1 MNDVIII
8 SGPTAVGKTSLS
20 IQIAKQLNTEIIS
33 ADSMQIYKH
42 MDIGTAKIKDSEM
55 DGIKHH
61 LIDIIEPDENY
72 SVHDFQKS
80 AYRIIEEML
89 KNNKIPVIVGGTGLY
104 IDSLIYDYDFIN
116 VKPDYELR
124 KKLEEEYSKNPQ
136 TLLDKVYSIN
146 YENYSHLNIK
156 DKKKLIRAIEVFEK
170 SGKLINYD
178 REKSIKDI
186 NYHLFVL
193 TNDRKIIYDRINKRV
208 DIMIE
213 SGLIDEV
220 KSLLEDGVDPNSQ
233 SMKAIGYREVIS
245 YLNNEYTYEEMIDKL
260 KQNSRHY
267 AKRQLTWFRRNEYS
281 QWLDVSKYNENKM
294 IKYILSSVND

>member
-136 TLLDKVYSIN
+136 NLLDKVYSID

-170 SGKLINYD
+170 SDKLINYD

-213 SGLIDEV
+213 NGLIDEV

-281 QWLDVSKYNENKM
+281 QWIDVSKYNENEM
-294 IKYILSSVND
+294 IEYILSSVND